1 VKIGDVPV
9 QYRLK
14 VEISPICWYRRYFQF
29 KNMDIVPILK
39 NWYRPISSLQAVV
52 YVGSANQKNGIKDII
67 LSLLLTTYCA
77 AIII

>member
-1 VKIGDVPV
+1 
-9 QYRLK
+9 
-14 VEISPICWYRRYFQF
+14 
-29 KNMDIVPILK
+29 MDIVPILK